1 VVVTAVAV
9 AMADSV
15 AAARA
20 GLFFFAKSVR
30 CGGRFFISGKR
41 LYSLTAALA
50 CGCEL
55 HFRLQFKYGRS
66 FANYARRFRHARK
79 RKPGIIRKHSDPADF
94 EAGCWSSGRRIDRQR
109 RWPNWRCGRR
119 SHRRAR
125 RTNLGQRSTGRANG
139 EKGSEARP
147 QTGHTAPRKKAFPP
161 QGCKEEACTKS
172 SEVTQ
177 RCHTWSDKGKTPSK
191 IDIFAGEARP
201 RPPAS
206 AIAASS
212 SR

>member
-1 VVVTAVAV
+1 MVTAVAV

-94 EAGCWSSGRRIDRQR
+94 EAGCWSSRRRIDRQR

-147 QTGHTAPRKKAFPP
+147 QTGHTAPREKAFPP
-161 QGCKEEACTKS
+161 QACTKS

-177 RCHTWSDKGKTPSK
+177 TCHTWSGKGKTPSK